1 MLIKVVPSVIR
12 VSKPELPYSVPGDA
26 SLPEVFSGSLSLSRS
41 QCFVKKPCSYPVYIL
56 DLLPEFRPFLFA
68 RVVAFRQRDLR
79 PVSQQLHRIGKVQP
93 FCQGYEMDNVAA
105 LAAAEAVKYLFSG
118 FDTERGSFFPVEG
131 TEAEIILPLFL
142 KPDIFRNDIDYIIA

>member
-1 MLIKVVPSVIR
+1 
-12 VSKPELPYSVPGDA
+12 
-26 SLPEVFSGSLSLSRS
+26 
-41 QCFVKKPCSYPVYIL
+41 
-56 DLLPEFRPFLFA
+56 
-68 RVVAFRQRDLR
+68 
-79 PVSQQLHRIGKVQP
+79 
-93 FCQGYEMDNVAA
+93 MDNVAA